1 MQPKREMKHTED
13 DMSAMFAAR
22 VGAVWGEIAAVN
34 VMANYLLT
42 SAAAMFSACA

>member
-1 MQPKREMKHTED
+1 MQPKREMNYTED
-13 DMSAMFAAR
+13 DISAMFAAR

-42 SAAAMFSACA
+42 SAAVKFSVLA